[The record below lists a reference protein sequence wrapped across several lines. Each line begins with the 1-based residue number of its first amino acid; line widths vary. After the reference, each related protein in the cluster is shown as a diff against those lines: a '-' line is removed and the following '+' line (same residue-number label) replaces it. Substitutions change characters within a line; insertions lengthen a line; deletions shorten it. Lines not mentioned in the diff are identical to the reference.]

1 MNKRLKY
8 AAIAA
13 LIIVAMYI
21 AKKKL
26 MVHNNDRGTFAYDR
40 TFIQKYDKSALV
52 LTSGESSILVS
63 PNYQAKVFTSTAE
76 GDSGKSFGWIHY
88 TAFDGK
94 PDPHMNAYG
103 GENRIWL
110 GPEGGKFSLFFKP
123 GSKMEFAN
131 WHTPAAYDSE
141 AWDISFHSGT
151 SVSLFKDMQLE
162 NYAGTKLTLRV
173 YRLISILKS
182 ATIDS
187 LLGLTPDSSVSMVG
201 YETENTLKNTGSEAW
216 TEQSGMPCMWLLD
229 MFPPSEQTTIVVP
242 YLSDLANTKPAT
254 TNYFGEIPDERI
266 KTDGKTLFFKADGK
280 MRGKLGI
287 HPMRVKNIAGS
298 YDAEN
303 GVLTLILF
311 EKDNLGKYL
320 NQEWNTDK
328 EPFSGDAMNCY
339 NDGPLAGG
347 GQLGPFYELESVA
360 PAAFLKPGESQKH
373 KHAVFHFTGS
383 ENSLNQISLKTLGVS
398 LAEIKDALK

>member
-1 MNKRLKY
+1 MKINHLILTIIIMTNLLSCRSKDN
-8 AAIAA
+8 AA
-13 LIIVAMYI
+13 LQ
-21 AKKKL
+21 KK
-26 MVHNNDRGTFAYDR
+26 GTFAYDR
-40 TFIQKYDKSALV
+40 AFIRKYDKSAFV

-63 PNYQAKVFTSTAE
+63 PKYQAKVFTSTAA
-76 GDSGKSFGWIHY
+76 GDGGKSFGWIHY
-88 TAFDGK
+88 DAFGK
-94 PDPHMNAYG
+94 ALDPHMNAYG

-110 GPEGGKFSLFFKP
+110 GPEGGKFSLFFAP
-123 GSKMEFAN
+123 GIKMEFAN

-141 AWDISFHSGT
+141 SWLVAFHSSST
-151 SVSLFKDMQLE
+151 VSLYKDMDLE
-162 NYAGTKLTLRV
+162 NYAGTKFDLRV

-182 ATIDS
+182 AAIDS
-187 LLGLTPDSSVSMVG
+187 LLGLTPDSSVRAVG
-201 YETENTLKNTGSEAW
+201 YETENTLKNTGREAW
-216 TEQSGMPCMWLLD
+216 TEQSGTPCIWLLD
-229 MFPPSEQTTIVVP
+229 MFPPSAQTTIVVP

-287 HPMRVKNIAGS
+287 HPIRVKNIAGS
-298 YDAEN
+298 YDAEH

-320 NQEWNTDK
+320 NQEWNTEK

-339 NDGPLAGG
+339 NDGPLADGT
-347 GQLGPFYELESVA
+347 QMGPFYELESVA

-383 ENSLNQISLKTLGVS
+383 ENSLNQISLKTLGVG